1 VIRTTTEIV
10 AVCAGMDKCRL
21 PKKYYNIQNQSKEE
35 DRDARVQG
43 EITFKVLPGITAYDM
58 K

>member
-21 PKKYYNIQNQSKEE
+21 PQKYNNIQNQSKEE
-35 DRDARVQG
+35 DRDARVKG